1 MRFTVPGLLLLASAA
16 FAGAQ
21 ERVDAQLAKGE
32 KALGA
37 ASGADGTKILRA
49 LEAAKPHFKRA
60 RALAVQGLE
69 GAPGA
74 AMLAKAHESATARLV
89 GILNAETVIYLQRG
103 ALSLAKKRNGEA
115 LRLMPAD
122 ARAKGLADAIAN
134 PEPYEFDTRVVDSL
148 LGQAQAGKPAARAEA
163 DRRFSARR

>member
-1 MRFTVPGLLLLASAA
+1 MRFAVPGLLLFASAA

-21 ERVDAQLAKGE
+21 ERIDAQLAKGE
-32 KALGA
+32 KALEA
-37 ASGADGTKILRA
+37 ARGVDGTKVLRA

-74 AMLAKAHESATARLV
+74 AALAKAHGSATERLV
-89 GILNAETVIYLQRG
+89 GILNAETAIYLDRG
-103 ALSLAKKRNGEA
+103 ALPLARKRNGEA
-115 LRLMPAD
+115 LRLLPAD
-122 ARAKGLADAIAN
+122 ARAKALEEAIAN
-134 PEPYEFDTRVVDSL
+134 PAPYEFDPRPIDSL
-148 LGQAQAGKPAARAEA
+148 LGGTQGHRPLARTEA